1 MASWKFVILGAGLLL
16 SGCIQTTL
24 EPAPTA
30 SLKPHDRELLARAP
44 YVQARIPEP
53 FQRHIVDYHR
63 RETPGTIV
71 IDTDNRY
78 LYLVEADRK
87 AIRYG
92 VTVGERR
99 PRAGPASPKSAAWPS
114 GPVGPQLPVS
124 SSALARCRR
133 ICRA

>member
-30 SLKPHDRELLARAP
+30 SLKPRDKELLARAP

-63 RETPGTIV
+63 REAPGTIV

-87 AIRYG
+87 AISYA
-92 VTVGERR
+92 VTLGEEAHAWSGGAKVSTMAAR
-99 PRAGPASPKSAAWPS
+99 PGTAPTPGEP
-114 GPVGPQLPVS
+114 
-124 SSALARCRR
+124 
-133 ICRA
+133 